1 LEDKAVN
8 EAIKMFS
15 VILPYEVYE
24 QLKVVAREQEVSIG
38 RLLRDGAK
46 LMLDECNEKTKNN
59 AGA

>member
-1 LEDKAVN
+1 MN